1 MTTKDL
7 VLDDKTHDVLKAISS
22 LNDETTKLGD
32 INDEPSIKQ
41 EEVQGVLAFVIK
53 LVASLVKP

>member
-7 VLDDKTHDVLKAISS
+7 ELDDKTHDVLKAISS

-32 INDEPSIKQ
+32 INDEPSVKQ
-41 EEVQGVLAFVIK
+41 EEVIGFFASLTKI
-53 LVASLVKP
+53 VASFAKH

>member
-7 VLDDKTHDVLKAISS
+7 ELDDKTRDVLKAISS
-22 LNDETTKLGD
+22 LNNETTKLGD

-53 LVASLVKP
+53 LIASVVKP

>member
-7 VLDDKTHDVLKAISS
+7 ELDDKTHDVLKAIGS

-32 INDEPSIKQ
+32 INDEPSVKQ
-41 EEVQGVLAFVIK
+41 EEVIGFFASLIK
-53 LVASLVKP
+53 IVASVMRH